1 VKPLAT
7 IVPLFLGAGV
17 VAGATAAVVVLT
29 WRRRLSPA
37 MRERRRRLDVN
48 ARGHMADATV
58 IDIRGDELYYS
69 YMVRRI
75 EYNTAQDISAVRDR
89 LPADPWVLIGPATV
103 KYSPR
108 NPANSIVVCE
118 EWSGLRDNR
127 PQPQKPVNGER
138 SVP

>member
-1 VKPLAT
+1 
-7 IVPLFLGAGV
+7 
-17 VAGATAAVVVLT
+17 
-29 WRRRLSPA
+29 
-37 MRERRRRLDVN
+37 MRERRRRLDVH
-48 ARGHMADATV
+48 ARGNMADGTV

-69 YMVRRI
+69 YTVRRI
-75 EYNTAQDISAVRDR
+75 EYTAAQDVSAVRDR

-127 PQPQKPVNGER
+127 PMHRQSANGER
-138 SVP
+138 SLP

>member
-1 VKPLAT
+1 
-7 IVPLFLGAGV
+7 
-17 VAGATAAVVVLT
+17 
-29 WRRRLSPA
+29 
-37 MRERRRRLDVN
+37 MRERRRRLDVH
-48 ARGHMADATV
+48 ARGNMADGTV

-69 YMVRRI
+69 YTVRRI
-75 EYNTAQDISAVRDR
+75 EYTAAQDVSAVRDR

-127 PQPQKPVNGER
+127 PMHRQSASLATLSPCKLRLPPAWQRSTCYSKPQSR
-138 SVP
+138 SSSTTD